1 MTSGAKKF
9 ITALILLAVCL
20 VGGIIIYAAT
30 HETIPA
36 GYVGYVYDRT
46 ATPED
51 NVIEGTS
58 VIDNE
63 RTGRIAVNPVTQD
76 VLRYPTT
83 IISKN
88 WTRLEE
94 GDNKVD
100 MSMSIA
106 SKEGKNID
114 ADIYISVRPIDIGKI
129 IKSFGTKSFDSIIDN
144 DIYGL
149 SKGKLNGV
157 TQEYSVYDVQA
168 SRTEIQQKVSDV
180 LKTVLYDIYGVE
192 LIRFELGTLILPED
206 IQLKIDQKTE
216 AQNEVELAKLEREKQ
231 DEINQQI
238 VDQQKAQSQKEL
250 LQRQAEADA
259 AAYEVAKEAQA
270 QIDAQKAKAEVAQIK
285 RDEAEAEQR
294 SRVEIAKMQ
303 VEEAELSKKAE
314 LENQET
320 LTDKYFRD
328 RELDIQEAA
337 VKAINGSVKTIITSG
352 DGEGYGGLFG
362 IKEILDSVGE

>member
-1 MTSGAKKF
+1 MKKF
-9 ITALILLAVCL
+9 ITVLCVLLALLVC
-20 VGGIIIYAAT
+20 GIIVYAAT

-36 GYVGYVYDRT
+36 GYVGYIYDRT
-46 ATPED
+46 AGPKD
-51 NVIEGTS
+51 GVIEGTS
-58 VIDNE
+58 VLDME
-63 RTGRIAVNPVTQD
+63 RTGRIKVNPVTQD
-76 VLRYPTT
+76 VLTYPTT

-114 ADIYISVRPIDIGKI
+114 ADIYISVRPVDVGKI

-157 TQEYSVYDVQA
+157 TQEYSVYDVQS

-180 LKTVLYDIYGVE
+180 LKSVLYDIYGVE

-231 DEINQQI
+231 DEINQLI
-238 VDQQKAQSQKEL
+238 VDEQKAQSEKEL
-250 LQRQAEADA
+250 IQRQAEADA
-259 AAYEVAKEAQA
+259 KAYEIAKEANAQIEAQQA
-270 QIDAQKAKAEVAQIK
+270 QAEVARIK
-285 RDEAEAEQR
+285 REESEAAQR
-294 SRVEIAKMQ
+294 TQVEIARMK
-303 VEEAELSKKAE
+303 VEEAQLKKEAE
-314 LENQET
+314 LESQKT
-320 LTDKYFRD
+320 LTEEYFKD
-328 RELDIQEAA
+328 RELDIQEKA
-337 VKAINGSVKTIITSG
+337 VQAINGSVKTIITSG
-352 DGEGYGGLFG
+352 DGEGYSALIGV
-362 IKEILDSVGE
+362 KEIVDSISRKE